1 MKRAYKSLGTFQN
14 SKILLLIA
22 TKFFFV
28 QLLLHG
34 IKYIRSIFAVAII
47 EKEWLRACENQANQT
62 HVITSSIS

>member
-47 EKEWLRACENQANQT
+47 EKE
-62 HVITSSIS
+62 